1 MLASN
6 KLIESLIN
14 VGRTLNNHRVEY
26 LIVGGT
32 AVAYYGYFRHSITMS
47 GLPADRPDV
56 DIWYNPSY
64 SNYFNLL
71 DALADLG
78 QDIRRHKNEQSPNP
92 RKSFFKYEFEYFTL
106 DLLPQ
111 IKASLSFSTAFSR
124 KEIVELDGAAIPFID
139 FEDLITDKEA
149 AARPKDL
156 TDIQH
161 LRDVSNQ
168 APNA

>member
-14 VGRTLNNHRVEY
+14 VGRTLNNCHVDY

-32 AVAYYGYFRHSITMS
+32 AVAYYGYFRHSITMA
-47 GLPADRPDV
+47 GVPADRPDV

-64 SNYFNLL
+64 SNYFKLL

-78 QDIRRHKNEQSPNP
+78 QDIRKHKNEQSPNP

-106 DLLPQ
+106 DLLPE
-111 IKASLSFSTAFSR
+111 IKAALSFGAAFSR
-124 KEIVELDGAAIPFID
+124 KEVIELDGVAIPFID
-139 FEDLITDKEA
+139 FEDLIADKEA
-149 AARPKDL
+149 AARPKDFL
-156 TDIQH
+156 DIQH

-168 APNA
+168 SPDL